1 MWVASPSASDSY
13 SVYEVDYDGDI
24 GNYYYNYYY
33 AGFRPLVCLQSNV
46 QLEKQQDGSF
56 LLK

>member
-1 MWVASPSASDSY
+1 MWVASPSAISGIN
-13 SVYEVDYDGDI
+13 VYGVAYDGDVDGTTY
-24 GNYYYNYYY
+24 GNSDI
-33 AGFRPLVCLQSNV
+33 GFRPLVCLQSNV